1 MAERRKRITEKLS
14 ELHENIKSSDPI
26 ASEINDPL
34 HDAIGKVEQ
43 AVDENAEQDAD
54 HSILSET
61 LGDLALNLEVSHPR
75 ITDILNHISELLA
88 GAGI

>member
-14 ELHENIKSSDPI
+14 ELHENIKSGDPI
-26 ASEINDPL
+26 ASELDEPL
-34 HDAIGKVEQ
+34 RDAIGKVEE
-43 AVDENAEQDAD
+43 AVDENAADDAD
-54 HSILSET
+54 HSILTET

-75 ITDILNHISELLA
+75 LTKILNHISELLS

>member
-14 ELHENIKSSDPI
+14 ELHSHIKSGDPI
-26 ASEINDPL
+26 ASEIHDPL
-34 HDAIGKVEQ
+34 HEAIGKVEE
-43 AVDENAEQDAD
+43 AVDEDADADAD
-54 HSILSET
+54 HSNLTET

-75 ITDILNHISELLA
+75 ITDVLNHISELLA